1 MSAVAPS
8 DPAAHAS
15 SPGSSPANGHG
26 ARPSEQ
32 STDPLTVASK
42 KKGNKKKK
50 NAKGKS
56 NGDAFA
62 GSQDAVDSPIDDRDG
77 DGDGEDPESV
87 SV

>member
-15 SPGSSPANGHG
+15 SPGSSPTNGHRS
-26 ARPSEQ
+26 RPPEQ
-32 STDPLTVASK
+32 STDPLIVASK

-56 NGDAFA
+56 NGDALA
-62 GSQDAVDSPIDDRDG
+62 GQDAVDSPIDDRDG
-77 DGDGEDPESV
+77 DGDGEDPESA